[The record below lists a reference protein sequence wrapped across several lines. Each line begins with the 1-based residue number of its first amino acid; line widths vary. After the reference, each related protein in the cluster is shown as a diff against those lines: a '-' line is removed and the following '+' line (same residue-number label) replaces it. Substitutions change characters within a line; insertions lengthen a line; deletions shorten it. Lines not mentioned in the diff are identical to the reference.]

1 MSWRHRGTAL
11 LRSGA
16 GIAVAMMVMNVATY
30 GYTMLAARLLGPTS
44 YGAFGAVM
52 NLLLVISVASLGLQ
66 ATAARRISAAP
77 GDVVPIE
84 DSILRVTTRFAAG
97 LGVVLLLLAPV
108 VDRALRLDSLAT
120 AVILAVTAVPLTVMG
135 GQAGVLQGER
145 RWASLGAVYVAAG
158 VPRLAV
164 GTALVLW
171 RPDALWALVG
181 VAVGCCAPVVIGWW
195 ALRHRRGERP
205 ARPAPA
211 GEHTG
216 MAVLRESLH
225 NSQALLA
232 YFALSN
238 VDIIVARNV
247 MPEHDAGLY
256 AAGLIMAKAMLFLP
270 QFVVVLAFPAMATP
284 TNRRRALTRSL
295 GLVLTLGAAGTLGA
309 WALSD
314 LAMVFVGGEEFAEIE
329 PRLWIFAVL
338 GTLLSM
344 VQLLV
349 YAVLARQGRRSVWFV
364 WLALVALVVLGLT
377 QSTVLG
383 LVTVVVLVDA
393 ALLAVLLAISAWLVR
408 PEAPA
413 PAPAVP

>member
-1 MSWRHRGTAL
+1 
-11 LRSGA
+11 
-16 GIAVAMMVMNVATY
+16 
-30 GYTMLAARLLGPTS
+30 
-44 YGAFGAVM
+44 
-52 NLLLVISVASLGLQ
+52 
-66 ATAARRISAAP
+66 
-77 GDVVPIE
+77 
-84 DSILRVTTRFAAG
+84 
-97 LGVVLLLLAPV
+97 
-108 VDRALRLDSLAT
+108 
-120 AVILAVTAVPLTVMG
+120 
-135 GQAGVLQGER
+135 
-145 RWASLGAVYVAAG
+145 
-158 VPRLAV
+158 
-164 GTALVLW
+164 
-171 RPDALWALVG
+171 
-181 VAVGCCAPVVIGWW
+181 
-195 ALRHRRGERP
+195 
-205 ARPAPA
+205 
-211 GEHTG
+211 

-295 GLVLTLGAAGTLGA
+295 GLVLALGAAGTLGA

-314 LAMVFVGGEEFAEIE
+314 LAMVFVGGEEFAEVE

-383 LVTVVVLVDA
+383 LVTIVVLVDA

-408 PEAPA
+408 REAPV